1 VNPFFTTHETFKLNA
16 IMAVANFHGNIA
28 LASTIF
34 DALHMPFPDADIVHA
49 LVEEH
54 IFETRSEETALSI
67 AHAHDCDHGIH
78 RIHLVLVSFHDAASL
93 DSPIHFHFYSD
104 FNDFDSDS
112 DSNNDVEDSG
122 PHGAHLFYIA

>member
-16 IMAVANFHGNIA
+16 IMAVANFHGDIA

-34 DALHMPFPDADIVHA
+34 DDLHMPFPDADIVHA
-49 LVEEH
+49 LVEER

-67 AHAHDCDHGIH
+67 ARAHDRDRGIR
-78 RIHLVLVSFHDAASL
+78 RIRLVLVSFRDAAS
-93 DSPIHFHFYSD
+93 PEPVRFHFYSD
-104 FNDFDSDS
+104 FHDFDSDS
-112 DSNNDVEDSG
+112 DSDNDVEDSG